1 MKPILD
7 LIVFLENDLAECY
20 RTLALKQHTLTS
32 TEIFERLR
40 LETEG
45 HAAAIQKM
53 ADLLQERTLNSQ
65 AILGVHKNLKE
76 ILISKIRPGL
86 DDHDLT
92 AELAKVEEGVSQI
105 YSALSEFAKAQALS
119 YDKISTAVA
128 GLSAQELRHRDALLK
143 L

>member
-20 RTLALKQHTLTS
+20 RTIGLKQQTLTS

-53 ADLLQERTLNSQ
+53 AELLQEKTLNSQ

-105 YSALSEFAKAQALS
+105 YSALSEFAKAQAVS
-119 YDKISTAVA
+119 YDRISAAVA
-128 GLSAQELRHRDALLK
+128 GLAAQELRYRDALLN

>member
-20 RTLALKQHTLTS
+20 RTLGLKQQTLSS

-53 ADLLQERTLNSQ
+53 ADLIQEKTLNSQ

-86 DDHDLT
+86 DDHELT
-92 AELAKVEEGVSQI
+92 AELAKVEEGVSHI
-105 YSALSEFAKAQALS
+105 YSALAEFAKVQALS
-119 YDKISTAVA
+119 YDKIAKAVA
-128 GLSAQELRHRDALLK
+128 DLALQELRHRDTLLK